1 MCFNHDNNEMK
12 FCQIKLLYTCKTTYC
27 WHFTT
32 KIQMQF
38 LVSNCRMLLNF
49 IVIKDPVTFIAD
61 NYSKACSVLCQLKC
75 CRAYIS
81 SWKRYRLGVP
91 FMRHD
96 LFSKQLQK
104 KERALTL
111 AMFCCFFFP
120 NFSANQ
126 RAVSRTWILSA
137 CRCFVF
143 WTASEP
149 MEITWFTSRLQ
160 LSL

>member
-1 MCFNHDNNEMK
+1 MK
-12 FCQIKLLYTCKTTYC
+12 FCQIQLLYTCKTTYC

-32 KIQMQF
+32 KIQIQMQF

-81 SWKRYRLGVP
+81 SWKRYRLGFHLCGTVY
-91 FMRHD
+91 FQSNYRKKSARWH
-96 LFSKQLQK
+96 LQ
-104 KERALTL
+104 
-111 AMFCCFFFP
+111 CFVAFFP

-143 WTASEP
+143 WAASEP
-149 MEITWFTSRLQ
+149 MVIAWFTSRLQ
-160 LSL
+160 RSL